1 MLVPV
6 GRSGDNQVPHTS
18 LPKSGLTIRECI
30 FFKIETTPTNL
41 DPTGYKGYL
50 RGSDGCL
57 ASHEIRAHAGTK
69 GHYSLTPGRQWQ
81 CQSALLVPRD
91 LLGPHTVSSCVALSP
106 PFFCQ
111 EICLKTEKESVHP
124 KTGLNSLEKA
134 NKGIDFT
141 TQPVTWELAA
151 KEAIQTGIEAAA
163 NHPLVTLHSLPWSLF
178 RV

>member
-41 DPTGYKGYL
+41 DLTGYKGYL

-134 NKGIDFT
+134 NRGIDFT

-163 NHPLVTLHSLPWSLF
+163 NRPLVTLHSLPWSLF
-178 RV
+178 QV